1 MEEKRCL
8 LCNKPYD
15 YKYKMFGR
23 GCLDNIYGELGI
35 RKPPRFVWNK
45 ELYLCTKV
53 AWKNHKYFL
62 SKTKKYDLTQKYIA
76 LNYLKNMD
84 FDALRNIEEKML
96 KDIKSIMPFSKN
108 TAELIKFSL
117 NDIYKLYNYYQ
128 RFETTIKNLQNI
140 DWEKIDKETAKSLIK
155 NISFIF
161 DITKKSNPISYA
173 VFYSM
178 QYVFWKVVVV
188 GGILCKMKLSAK
200 LLSNSLSLFGEKPNN
215 LFIEDDDIVEL
226 ITENE
231 MFKAKIQQLIKKY
244 GEGKNE
250 FIVDDSAPDED
261 ISITFDSK
269 DLLFALHN
277 ATVFVKAQKNEDDI
291 WEMEVQIKDTYDF
304 TEFKNLKEYADNKD
318 GILEDILS
326 TTLNNL
332 AVVSSEYGVI
342 KIYDLEI
349 KFRTKEEKY

>member
-1 MEEKRCL
+1 MS
-8 LCNKPYD
+8 
-15 YKYKMFGR
+15 F
-23 GCLDNIYGELGI
+23 
-35 RKPPRFVWNK
+35 
-45 ELYLCTKV
+45 T
-53 AWKNHKYFL
+53 
-62 SKTKKYDLTQKYIA
+62 
-76 LNYLKNMD
+76 
-84 FDALRNIEEKML
+84 
-96 KDIKSIMPFSKN
+96 
-108 TAELIKFSL
+108 L

-128 RFETTIKNLQNI
+128 KFEKIIKDFQNI
-140 DWEKIDKETAKSLIK
+140 DWEKIDKETAKKLIK
-155 NISFIF
+155 SISFIF

-178 QYVFWKVVVV
+178 QYIFWQVVVV
-188 GGILCKMKLSAK
+188 GGILSKMKLSAK
-200 LLSNSLSLFGEKPNN
+200 LLSNALSLFEKEPND
-215 LFIEDDDIVEL
+215 LCIEDNDIIEL

-231 MFKAKIQQLIKKY
+231 MFKDKMKQLIQKY

-250 FIVDDSAPDED
+250 FIVDDSAPAED

-304 TEFKNLKEYADNKD
+304 TDFKNLKEYADNKD

-349 KFRTKEEKY
+349 RFRTKEGKY

>member
-23 GCLDNIYGELGI
+23 GCLDNIYGILDFH
-35 RKPPRFVWNK
+35 KPPKFVWNK
-45 ELYLCTKV
+45 EAYLCTKI

-62 SKTKKYDLTQKYIA
+62 TKKKKYDLAQKYIA
-76 LNYLKNMD
+76 FNYL
-84 FDALRNIEEKML
+84 EKMNL
-96 KDIKSIMPFSKN
+96 EALNDVKTRLTNDINNITTFSKSR
-108 TAELIKFSL
+108 TELISFTL

-128 RFETTIKNLQNI
+128 KFEKIIKDFQNI
-140 DWEKIDKETAKSLIK
+140 DWEKIDKETAKKLIK
-155 NISFIF
+155 SISFIF

-173 VFYSM
+173 VFFSM
-178 QYVFWKVVVV
+178 QYIFWQVVVV
-188 GGILCKMKLSAK
+188 GGILCKMK
-200 LLSNSLSLFGEKPNN
+200 
-215 LFIEDDDIVEL
+215 
-226 ITENE
+226 
-231 MFKAKIQQLIKKY
+231 QLIQKY

-250 FIVDDSAPDED
+250 FIVDDSAPSED

-304 TEFKNLKEYADNKD
+304 TDFKNLKEYADNKD

>member
-1 MEEKRCL
+1 MSS
-8 LCNKPYD
+8 
-15 YKYKMFGR
+15 G
-23 GCLDNIYGELGI
+23 
-35 RKPPRFVWNK
+35 
-45 ELYLCTKV
+45 
-53 AWKNHKYFL
+53 
-62 SKTKKYDLTQKYIA
+62 
-76 LNYLKNMD
+76 
-84 FDALRNIEEKML
+84 IEEIIEEIEEYVDGCKP
-96 KDIKSIMPFSKN
+96 SAFSPSKIIVN
-108 TAELIKFSL
+108 RDELESL
-117 NDIYKLYNYYQ
+117 LEELRTKTP
-128 RFETTIKNLQNI
+128 EEIKNLTVACDIASRAFEKIIKDFQNI
-140 DWEKIDKETAKSLIK
+140 DWEKVDKETAKKLIK
-155 NISFIF
+155 SISFIF

-178 QYVFWKVVVV
+178 QYIFWQVVVV

-200 LLSNSLSLFGEKPNN
+200 LLSNALSLFEKEPNN
-215 LFIEDDDIVEL
+215 LFIEDNDIIEL

-231 MFKAKIQQLIKKY
+231 MFKDKMKQLIQKY

-250 FIVDDSAPDED
+250 FIVDDSAPAED

-304 TEFKNLKEYADNKD
+304 TDFKNLKEYADNKD

-349 KFRTKEEKY
+349 RFRTKEGKY

>member
-1 MEEKRCL
+1 MNLE
-8 LCNKPYD
+8 
-15 YKYKMFGR
+15 
-23 GCLDNIYGELGI
+23 
-35 RKPPRFVWNK
+35 
-45 ELYLCTKV
+45 
-53 AWKNHKYFL
+53 
-62 SKTKKYDLTQKYIA
+62 A
-76 LNYLKNMD
+76 LNDVKTRLTND
-84 FDALRNIEEKML
+84 INNITT
-96 KDIKSIMPFSKN
+96 FSKSR
-108 TAELIKFSL
+108 TELISFTL

-128 RFETTIKNLQNI
+128 KFEKIIKDFQNI
-140 DWEKIDKETAKSLIK
+140 DWEKIDKETAKKLIK
-155 NISFIF
+155 SISFIF

-173 VFYSM
+173 VFFSM
-178 QYVFWKVVVV
+178 QYIFWQVVVV
-188 GGILCKMKLSAK
+188 GGILCKMK
-200 LLSNSLSLFGEKPNN
+200 
-215 LFIEDDDIVEL
+215 
-226 ITENE
+226 
-231 MFKAKIQQLIKKY
+231 QLIQKY

-250 FIVDDSAPDED
+250 FIVDDSAPSED

-304 TEFKNLKEYADNKD
+304 TDFKNLKEYADNKD

-349 KFRTKEEKY
+349 KFRTKEGKY